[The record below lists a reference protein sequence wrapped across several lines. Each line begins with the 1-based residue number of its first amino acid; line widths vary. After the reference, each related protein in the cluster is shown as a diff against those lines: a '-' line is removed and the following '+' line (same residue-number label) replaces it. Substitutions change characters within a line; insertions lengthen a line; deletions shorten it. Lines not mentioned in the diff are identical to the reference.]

1 VVYRFG
7 PFLVETDSYRLLRDG
22 APLALSPKALD
33 LLILFLGRPQTLVT
47 KDDMLHALW
56 PGVAVTDNALTQV
69 VSELR
74 QTLGDN
80 PASPAFIQTVPRRG
94 YRFVAKAVQEDARAI
109 TLADPPRD
117 AGSADAYR
125 AFTDGRVKLEMLDPR
140 EVSGAIADFERA
152 LAIDQQYALAHVG
165 LAHAHFWVFQASRA
179 SNRPDVA
186 SAMKAVGHARRAIE
200 IDGELAEAHSALA
213 LILIGV
219 DRPVEAVASG
229 RRALALE
236 PGNWRHQFRL
246 GMAAWGAERL
256 ACLDAVVAQFPQMAY
271 AYFGIAMVHIA
282 RNDLAR
288 AGDILARGVTVGE
301 DAALRLERFPGRGLH
316 WLTGLVR
323 LAMGDRARARL
334 ALQQELDSTARA
346 LFAEEFVMDACYGL
360 GFARLDDGDPE
371 GAAAIFDEALVRY
384 PEHARSLIG
393 RAVALRSLGHAEAA
407 EVSLE
412 RAANAIDTI
421 RPLRPNE
428 AGLAAACLQLTRQ
441 DPNAAI
447 RTLDELLQGAPP
459 GLAGWSIPIEPL
471 LAPLRTSEAFGHV
484 LARLRARAR

>member
-1 VVYRFG
+1 MVYRVGSF
-7 PFLVETDSYRLLRDG
+7 VVDTDSYRLLKDG

-33 LLILFLGRPQTLVT
+33 LLILFLGRPHTLVT
-47 KDDMLHALW
+47 KDDMLNALW

-74 QTLGDN
+74 QALGDS
-80 PASPAFIQTVPRRG
+80 PASPVFIQTVPRRG
-94 YRFVAKAVQEDARAI
+94 YRFVADVAREDARAI
-109 TLADPPRD
+109 TLASPARD
-117 AGSADAYR
+117 AGSPDACR
-125 AFTDGRVKLEMLDPR
+125 AFTDGRLKLEMLDPSQ
-140 EVSGAIADFERA
+140 VAGAMADFERA
-152 LAIDQQYALAHVG
+152 LALDQQYAMAHVG

-186 SAMKAVGHARRAIE
+186 AAMRAVGHARRAIE
-200 IDGELAEAHSALA
+200 IDADLAEAHSALA

-256 ACLDAVVAQFPQMAY
+256 ACLDAVVVQFPQMAY

-282 RNDLAR
+282 RSDLA
-288 AGDILARGVTVGE
+288 AAEDILTRGVAVGD

-323 LAMGDRARARL
+323 LAAGDRDRARV

-360 GFARLDDGDPE
+360 GFAQLSDGDPQ
-371 GAAAIFDEALVRY
+371 GAVALFDQALIRY
-384 PEHARSLIG
+384 PEHARSLVG
-393 RAVALRSLGHAEAA
+393 RAVALRTLGNAEAA
-407 EVSLE
+407 QASLSG
-412 RAANAIDTI
+412 AASAIDAI

-428 AGLAAACLQLTRQ
+428 ASLATACLQLAKGEP
-441 DPNAAI
+441 DAATD
-447 RTLDELLQGAPP
+447 TLDGFLGGAPP
-459 GLAGWSIPIEPL
+459 GFAGWSIPVEPL
-471 LAPLRTSEAFGHV
+471 LAPLRKTPAFAGL
-484 LARLRARAR
+484 LARLRERAR